1 MGPFWGSFFEHFK
14 GCGRERGIA
23 TFFAAVGVIIVV
35 FFAGLAIGAS
45 QLDKYMGTILL
56 VLGLWAAT
64 WCVVAFRRA
73 WLYRR
78 QRLGLSRLSSD
89 ELAKARS
96 KLKNGFAAMHRFQSV
111 KPAPRVPDTDL
122 KY

>member
-1 MGPFWGSFFEHFK
+1 MGPFWGSFFEQFK
-14 GCGRERGIA
+14 GCGRERGFA
-23 TFFAAVGVIIVV
+23 AFFAAVGVIIVV
-35 FFAGLAIGAS
+35 FLVGLAIGAS
-45 QLDKYMGTILL
+45 QLDRYMGSILI
-56 VLGLWAAT
+56 VFGLWAAV

-96 KLKNGFAAMHRFQSV
+96 KLKNRIAAMHQFQSV
-111 KPAPRVPDTDL
+111 KPAPRAPDTDL